1 MWGIAGFVGEF
12 IPGLMNPVI
21 PFQKFL
27 LVLGQKECFPD
38 LVLLKQRFIGL
49 LKRTSHSLANTSPV
63 LSIMPWG
70 GSWVGP
76 YILLRSNRV
85 ICTL

>member
-49 LKRTSHSLANTSPV
+49 SKRTFHSLVNTSPV
-63 LSIMPWG
+63 LSIIPWED
-70 GSWVGP
+70 SWVGP
-76 YILLRSNRV
+76 YISSPLNR
-85 ICTL
+85 